1 MDVVTTMFV
10 FAAGLASHPHYF
22 SINVD
27 LIQIDLVLSLRSS
40 EINFERSGPSL
51 CTSMIILDLRST
63 KSVDL

>member
-1 MDVVTTMFV
+1 MNVVTTLCMFV
-10 FAAGLASHPHYF
+10 AWLASHTHYF
-22 SINVD
+22 STNVD